1 MRGKRILHENKNNH
15 NSSEKLNI
23 IFAKITFND
32 AEFPSLQNSE
42 FNLDLDLNPNSVL
55 LDYKT
60 ATVEQ
65 PETPTEDAFRKK
77 GWVYLYKDSLMKK
90 NNSSFLGEE
99 GVMNTTNITLEM
111 KRAIQLMN
119 KNWEKNKEYDMEMMS
134 YEQYLRIYRRSEYLY
149 EMDPDQEEDEE
160 NNESYYD
167 YDDYDYYE

>member
-1 MRGKRILHENKNNH
+1 MSNKKRGSMFQQKLIYDKSEFPDLSSENAFVFTNKNEKDLLCDFKKIL
-15 NSSEKLNI
+15 SEKNNEEQE
-23 IFAKITFND
+23 ITK
-32 AEFPSLQNSE
+32 L
-42 FNLDLDLNPNSVL
+42 
-55 LDYKT
+55 
-60 ATVEQ
+60 
-65 PETPTEDAFRKK
+65 RK

-160 NNESYYD
+160 NNESYYE

>member
-1 MRGKRILHENKNNH
+1 
-15 NSSEKLNI
+15 
-23 IFAKITFND
+23 
-32 AEFPSLQNSE
+32 
-42 FNLDLDLNPNSVL
+42 
-55 LDYKT
+55 
-60 ATVEQ
+60 
-65 PETPTEDAFRKK
+65 
-77 GWVYLYKDSLMKK
+77 MKK